1 MYICNLNK
9 KLKFIKKMENKFSNT
24 TLIKFGLIG
33 LGLVMLFVFI
43 GNFISF
49 SNNEIDLR
57 NTFEQKIDER
67 TSFYDKMYKVISQKS
82 QIAVKN
88 DESFRKNINI
98 IMEGR
103 KDSEG
108 VFMKWITESNPNA
121 NYSEVSALY
130 KDLSRAVEAQRE
142 GFFNQ
147 EKVLQDVVRQH
158 KNLIQKFPNSFYNIF
173 YGRTKLEYTPIK
185 SSLTEEVM
193 KTGKE
198 DNIKLDL

>member
-1 MYICNLNK
+1 LQSNLK
-9 KLKFIKKMENKFSNT
+9 TLKNTKMENKFSNS

-33 LGLVMLFVFI
+33 LGVIMLFVFI
-43 GNFISF
+43 GNFVSF

-121 NYSEVSALY
+121 NYSEVSVLY

-142 GFFNQ
+142 GFFNE

-158 KNLIQKFPNSFYNIF
+158 KNLIQKFPNSFYNIV

-198 DNIKLDL
+198 DNFKLDL

>member
-1 MYICNLNK
+1 
-9 KLKFIKKMENKFSNT
+9 MENKFSNG

-33 LGLVMLFVFI
+33 LGVIMLFVFI
-43 GNFISF
+43 GNFVSF

-121 NYSEVSALY
+121 NYAEVSVLY

-142 GFFNQ
+142 GFFNE

-193 KTGKE
+193 KTGKD
-198 DNIKLDL
+198 DNVKLDL

>member
-1 MYICNLNK
+1 MQSNLK
-9 KLKFIKKMENKFSNT
+9 TLKNTKMENKFSNS

-33 LGLVMLFVFI
+33 LGVIMLFVFI
-43 GNFISF
+43 GNFVSF

-121 NYSEVSALY
+121 NYSEVSVLY

-142 GFFNQ
+142 GFFNE

-158 KNLIQKFPNSFYNIF
+158 KNLIQKFPNSFYNIV

-193 KTGKE
+193 KTGK
-198 DNIKLDL
+198 DDSNSVF

>member
-1 MYICNLNK
+1 MQSNLK
-9 KLKFIKKMENKFSNT
+9 TLKNTKMENKFSNS

-33 LGLVMLFVFI
+33 LGVIMLFVFI
-43 GNFISF
+43 GNFVSF

-121 NYSEVSALY
+121 NYSEVSVLY

-142 GFFNQ
+142 GFFNE

-158 KNLIQKFPNSFYNIF
+158 KNLIQKFPNSFYNIV

-193 KTGKE
+193 KTGKD
-198 DNIKLDL
+198 DNVKLDL

>member
-1 MYICNLNK
+1 
-9 KLKFIKKMENKFSNT
+9 MENKFSNG

-33 LGLVMLFVFI
+33 LGVIMLFVFI
-43 GNFISF
+43 GNFVSF

-103 KDSEG
+103 KDSE
-108 VFMKWITESNPNA
+108 
-121 NYSEVSALY
+121 
-130 KDLSRAVEAQRE
+130 D
-142 GFFNQ
+142 
-147 EKVLQDVVRQH
+147 
-158 KNLIQKFPNSFYNIF
+158 
-173 YGRTKLEYTPIK
+173 
-185 SSLTEEVM
+185 
-193 KTGKE
+193 
-198 DNIKLDL
+198 